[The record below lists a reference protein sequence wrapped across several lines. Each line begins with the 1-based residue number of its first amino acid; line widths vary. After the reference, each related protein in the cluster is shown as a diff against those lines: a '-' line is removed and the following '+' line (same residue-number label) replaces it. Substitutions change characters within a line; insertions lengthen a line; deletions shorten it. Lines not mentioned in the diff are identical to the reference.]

1 MAEDI
6 SLNSVN
12 GDLNLNLT
20 IEIQNGNN
28 GYFPE
33 IVGSV
38 TLTTERK
45 GSPGKLVF
53 SCIWDGILQ
62 VEEGNPVKLSVHG
75 KIMFY
80 GFIFTL
86 NHTKSRTVQ
95 ITAYDQI
102 RYLLNKDTYVFKK
115 ATATTV
121 IKMLAADYGIR
132 TGEIEE
138 TAYIIPG
145 RVMDNVTLLDMIQ
158 DCLDITLTNTK
169 TLYCLYD
176 DAGKLTL
183 QQTGRM
189 AVGLLIDA
197 EAAEDFNYSSTIDSG
212 TYNLIKLVYE
222 EKKSGKG
229 TGQRQIFVERSDETE
244 KKWGTLQ
251 YFENITDTANA
262 KNKAKTLLALYN
274 AKNKALTLQNVI
286 GDIRVRAGCLVLV
299 RLTLCDMSL
308 SNWMLVESCTHYFS
322 ENRHTMT
329 LKMKGGEFVG

>member
-1 MAEDI
+1 MAENI
-6 SLNSVN
+6 TLNTTN
-12 GDLNLNLT
+12 GNLNLNLN
-20 IEIQNGNN
+20 IEIQNGNK

-53 SCIWDGILQ
+53 SVIWDDVLQ
-62 VEEGNPVKLSVHG
+62 VEEGNPVKMSVHG
-75 KIMFY
+75 TVMFY

-86 NHTKSRTVQ
+86 NHTKSKIVQ

-102 RYLLNKDTYVFKK
+102 RYLLNKDTYVFKN
-115 ATATTV
+115 ATAAAIV
-121 IKMLAADYGIR
+121 NMIAADYGIR

-138 TAYIIPG
+138 TAYTIPG
-145 RVMDNVTLLDMIQ
+145 RVMDNKTLLDMIQ

-169 TLYCLYD
+169 SLYCLYD

-183 QQTGRM
+183 QQVRRM

-197 EAAEDFNYSSTIDSG
+197 EAAENFSYSSSIDSG

-222 EKKSGKG
+222 EKKDGNG
-229 TGQRQIFVERSDETE
+229 TGQRQIFVERSSETE

-251 YFENITDTANA
+251 YFENISDTTNA
-262 KNKAKTLLALYN
+262 TNKAKTLLALYN

-299 RLTLCDMSL
+299 RLTLNDMSL
-308 SNWMLVESCTHYFS
+308 SNWMLVESCVHNFS